1 MKRFI
6 VYIILLSTFPI
17 RFPHRNPFSP
27 SQTAREN
34 SSGSSCSN
42 YILKSFRYHWKP
54 EESFLQSQ
62 CLCFALPGLIIGRE

>member
-6 VYIILLSTFPI
+6 IYIILLSSLSDPVSTPESL
-17 RFPHRNPFSP
+17 SP